1 MKSFALL
8 AMVLGLA
15 GHVSSGYPF
24 CQGQFAPTPQHCA
37 KFGFEKHPP
46 CIESTNCTTF
56 YDISH
61 LPDQA
66 ISAQAA
72 KMAQLIT
79 NVFENGNTI
88 MGYAYVVNLK
98 DNRGY
103 TSGYIGFTSG
113 TNDAYTVVQEYNK
126 RTNKNALSKFTAELS
141 RLSNL
146 PFCNSTRASISKLG
160 QPYVD
165 AWVESACTDS
175 VFVQTQL
182 DLGHAMYLRPA
193 LKFAAYSG
201 VTSNVG
207 KAIFYGLYRRQMI
220 LLKNSTVDI
229 FYTIIEHGWQYVE
242 PKINIWRILQLT
254 GPRGKDSEQAY
265 LLRFLNMRRS
275 LLCCVPDNVSPSSAD
290 RVSDLTDLIATS
302 ASWERNKDLSNPVRL
317 AQYGATVK
325 GSENMG
331 YDTKNCKKYK
341 QPKNWHFPKAV
352 DLPIPGT
359 ESCHR

>member
-61 LPDQA
+61 LPDQE

-88 MGYAYVVNLK
+88 MGYAYVHAALRSK
-98 DNRGY
+98 MLEPLHGPSFSPL
-103 TSGYIGFTSG
+103 SGYIGFTSG

-207 KAIFYGLYRRQMI
+207 KAIFY
-220 LLKNSTVDI
+220 D
-229 FYTIIEHGWQYVE
+229 TIIEHGWQYVE